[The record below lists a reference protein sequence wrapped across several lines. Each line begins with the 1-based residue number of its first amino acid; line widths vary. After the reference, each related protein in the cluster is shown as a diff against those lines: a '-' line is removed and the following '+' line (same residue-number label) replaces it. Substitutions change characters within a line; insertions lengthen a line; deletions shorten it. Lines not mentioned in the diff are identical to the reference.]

1 MASPLPSH
9 ETADSPPTHVSAG
22 VSVVVPMYNG
32 ATTIERCLTPLLAM
46 LVRGEIRE
54 IVVVDDCSTDRSR
67 EIVAAFPAVRLERA
81 ARQSGPG
88 AARNQGAAAASG
100 THLWFVDADVI
111 VHAGCAN
118 VLVQAFSEADV
129 AAVFGSYDDS
139 PDARNFLSQYK
150 NLVHRYYHRRGN
162 ASASTF
168 WAGCGAIERSLF
180 LGLGGFDA
188 ERYPCPS
195 IEDIELGYR
204 VIAAGRRIVVHP
216 ELQGKH
222 LKEWRL
228 ANLLHTDIARRALPW
243 SRLMLERGEL
253 TDDLNLD
260 TGERFRAALALAA
273 GVALL
278 AWITGYAPIWLAAAA
293 LGAAA
298 VANAELIRFFNSHR
312 GSWFAACA
320 FLYHQFYY
328 AYSSASFVYAGA
340 QHIAAISRQ
349 ARAANR
355 SDRRANG

>member
-1 MASPLPSH
+1 MKRPRAQV
-9 ETADSPPTHVSAG
+9 TYVSAG
-22 VSVVVPMYNG
+22 LSVVVPMYN
-32 ATTIERCLTPLLAM
+32 AAATIERCLAPLTAM
-46 LVRGEIRE
+46 LARGEVRE

-67 EIVAAFPAVRLERA
+67 EIVAAFPAVRLERTV
-81 ARQSGPG
+81 RQSGPA
-88 AARNQGAAAASG
+88 AARNQGAAATAG

-111 VHAGCAN
+111 VHSECAN
-118 VLVQAFSEADV
+118 VLVQAFSEAD
-129 AAVFGSYDDS
+129 AGAVFGSYDDS

-180 LGLGGFDA
+180 LALGGFDA

-204 VIAAGRRIVVHP
+204 VIASDRRIVVHP

-228 ANLLHTDIARRALPW
+228 ANLLHTDITRRALPW

-253 TDDLNLD
+253 TDDLNLG
-260 TGERFRAALALAA
+260 TGERLRALLALAA

-278 AWITGYAPIWLAAAA
+278 AWIAGYAPIWLAATA
-293 LGAAA
+293 LGTAII
-298 VANAELIRFFNSHR
+298 ANAELIRFFNRHR
-312 GSWFAACA
+312 GGWFAARA
-320 FLYHQFYY
+320 FIYHQFYY
-328 AYSSASFVYAGA
+328 VYSSATFAYVGA
-340 QHIAAISRQ
+340 QHIAGASRQ
-349 ARAANR
+349 PRAASR
-355 SDRRANG
+355 ADSGANG